1 MIPSEERQPL
11 SARYLASECSSETS
25 SREWM
30 SSLIIPDFSNGGRI
44 CIVGGSEAETGP
56 PFFAGQAALMCGA
69 DYVTILTTRSASI
82 PIKCYS
88 PSLTVVPYLPEKNST
103 LSEDF
108 MGLVWPQIS
117 DSDAICFGPA
127 LGDGEVIWTAVTK
140 LILKARLSNI
150 PIVLSS
156 GALWLLNANGMELV
170 LKTIPEAPVVLILN
184 EDEFT
189 RIWGELHS
197 LGVMSFRDDISRTTP
212 CPVTK
217 MINDCPKGE
226 VFFINH
232 ETNAL
237 CIHQTAD
244 VSNALGRNVVV
255 LRMGLMDITTHGKK
269 CFLFGGTPLRKRCV
283 SHGDVLA
290 GLVTLFLAWEKI
302 KGLLQNPIAA
312 TKCADIVTR
321 LASLDAFGASTLGVY
336 ATDVVQKIPGV
347 MRNLGLFSH
356 VISSDSTSFR
366 VSSSA
371 DVIVYNKENKN

>member
-1 MIPSEERQPL
+1 
-11 SARYLASECSSETS
+11 
-25 SREWM
+25 
-30 SSLIIPDFSNGGRI
+30 
-44 CIVGGSEAETGP
+44 
-56 PFFAGQAALMCGA
+56 
-69 DYVTILTTRSASI
+69 
-82 PIKCYS
+82 
-88 PSLTVVPYLPEKNST
+88 
-103 LSEDF
+103 
-108 MGLVWPQIS
+108 
-117 DSDAICFGPA
+117 
-127 LGDGEVIWTAVTK
+127 LGHGEGIQTAVTK
-140 LILKARLSNI
+140 LILKARLSSI
-150 PIVLSS
+150 PVVLNS
-156 GALWLLNANGMELV
+156 GALLLLNANRMEL
-170 LKTIPEAPVVLILN
+170 LSKTIPAAPVVLILN

-189 RIWGELHS
+189 RIWCELHS
-197 LGVMSFRDDISRTTP
+197 QGVMSFRDDKSRDTP
-212 CPVTK
+212 FPVTK
-217 MINDCPKGE
+217 MIHDCPMGE
-226 VFFINH
+226 EFFINN
-232 ETNAL
+232 EPDAL
-237 CIHQTAD
+237 CIHQTAH
-244 VSNALGRNVVV
+244 VGNALGRNVVV
-255 LRMGLMDITTHGKK
+255 LRMGLMDITVHCTT